1 MLQLRVYLPIS
12 VDHEHMHA
20 FRTYIASGVQ

>member
-1 MLQLRVYLPIS
+1 MLQLRVYTPIW

-20 FRTYIASGVQ
+20 FRTYDAGGVQ